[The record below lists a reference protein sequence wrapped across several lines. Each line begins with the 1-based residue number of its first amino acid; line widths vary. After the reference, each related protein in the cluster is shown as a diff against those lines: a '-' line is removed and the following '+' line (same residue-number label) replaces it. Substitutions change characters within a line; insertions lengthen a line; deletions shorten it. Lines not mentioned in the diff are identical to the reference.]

1 MARSRP
7 SRTGRAARRAEQRES
22 RGAEST
28 RAPAMSRRTRWLVEL
43 VAWAAVTVV
52 LLLLGAS
59 AIRNKASWYLA
70 VDQLGY
76 LLSAQ
81 DLLHGTLFHSW
92 PPADAL
98 ATELPTPTDVLAQ
111 SYLWDAGSLYS
122 RYAPGFPILLA
133 GWTGLFG

>member
-22 RGAEST
+22 RVERSA
-28 RAPAMSRRTRWLVEL
+28 RAPVVSRRTRRRVEL
-43 VAWAAVTVV
+43 IAWAAATAMV
-52 LLLLGAS
+52 LFLGAS

-81 DLLHGTLFHSW
+81 DLLHGTVFHSW

-98 ATELPTPTDVLAQ
+98 ATALPTPTDVLAQ
-111 SYLWDAGSLYS
+111 SYLWDEGSLYS

-133 GWTGLFG
+133 G